1 RADEERVVVRDAAR
15 AQQCERSGGVTV
27 DSQLQELASQFRP
40 QSLRRAESDDPT
52 GMDDGEPV
60 AEPLCLVEVVR
71 RHEDRQLIST
81 LETRDQIQQFVPDSR
96 IQADS
101 RLVEEEDARARNESA
116 RQLETSALAAAV
128 GGDRAVD
135 ER

>member
-1 RADEERVVVRDAAR
+1 
-15 AQQCERSGGVTV
+15 
-27 DSQLQELASQFRP
+27 
-40 QSLRRAESDDPT
+40 
-52 GMDDGEPV
+52 MDDGEPV

-128 GGDRAVD
+128 GGNRAVD
-135 ER
+135 ECAESERRHDLVDAMAGLALLD